1 MTNNNTAR
9 QNHFPNEQTIHRFQ
23 LVNGITVLSY
33 SNMAS
38 KSLTIFGML
47 GSGSAWDKP
56 GKTGTANFTA
66 SMLMRGSKTN
76 SFQEI
81 NTKLESVGAGL
92 SFGTGTMNT
101 WFQGH
106 SLVKDFPM
114 LLTLIYGC
122 LKEPLFQEEYIERL
136 RKQLL
141 TSLLIRDQDTQAR
154 ASLEFNKI
162 LYKDYPYGI
171 PVDGYPDTIS
181 QITRED
187 LLQHHSTYQPSN
199 AIITI
204 SGALTQQEIESM
216 IKDHFEQWT
225 SKAIN
230 DKPHFPEYIPL
241 SAETRVHVPI
251 KGKSQSDIQ
260 MGTFGPSRTSPD
272 YYAAFLGNHVLGQF
286 GLYGRIGKSVRIKAG
301 LAYYALSSLNALPE
315 IGSWEFNA
323 GVNPSNI
330 EKAITLIKEEISRY
344 LDEPLQ
350 EEELEDSKSH
360 LIGRLPM
367 SLESNVGIANVLL
380 SIERFDL
387 GLNYIQNYENWISSI
402 TSEQILN
409 TSRRYLDPQKMVII
423 SAGEKTQ

>member
-23 LVNGITVLSY
+23 LANGITVLSY

-47 GSGSAWDKP
+47 GSGSALDKP
-56 GKTGTANFTA
+56 EKIGTANFTA
-66 SMLMRGSKTN
+66 SMLTRGSKTN

-81 NTKLESVGAGL
+81 NTKLESVGARL
-92 SFGTGTMNT
+92 SFGAGTLNT
-101 WFQGH
+101 WFQGR

-114 LLTLIYGC
+114 LLSLTLDC
-122 LKEPLFQEEYIERL
+122 LKEPVFPEEYIARL
-136 RKQLL
+136 RNQLL
-141 TSLLIRDQDTQAR
+141 TSLLIRDQDTHAR
-154 ASLEFNKI
+154 AALEFNKI

-171 PVDGYPDTIS
+171 PVDGFPDTIS
-181 QITRED
+181 KITRED

-199 AIITI
+199 AIITV
-204 SGALTQQEIESM
+204 SGALSQQEIESLIM
-216 IKDHFEQWT
+216 DQFEQWT
-225 SKAIN
+225 SKAHN
-230 DKPHFPEYIPL
+230 DTPRFPEFIPL
-241 SAETRVHVPI
+241 SAETRVHIPI

-286 GLYGRIGKSVRIKAG
+286 GLYGRIGKSVRIKEG

-315 IGSWEFNA
+315 IGSWEFGA
-323 GVNPSNI
+323 GVNPSNV
-330 EKAITLIKEEISRY
+330 EKAIALIKKEISRY
-344 LDEPLQ
+344 LAEPLQ

-367 SLESNVGIANVLL
+367 SLESNTGIANALL
-380 SIERFDL
+380 SIERFNL
-387 GLNYIQNYENWISSI
+387 GLNYIQNYEGYINSI
-402 TSEQILN
+402 TPEQILKV
-409 TSRRYLDPQKMVII
+409 SRRYLDPQKMVII
-423 SAGEKTQ
+423 SAGEKK